1 MVLEERPEAEA
12 GGVAAFK
19 PAWQLPVVPGP
30 FGLAGMRRKGTAEKR
45 RLRAIADV
53 AEQARLAV
61 NAMADPTQFS
71 KLGAKLVSPAQVVPI
86 SKNSSSKATVLSGM
100 REHLWS
106 SASSYVRGCG
116 SYSGCGQ
123 HACTPPSPKESSSVP
138 FSSKANLYLYSSQGV
153 KTDAKFLKAD
163 NVDLPD
169 VAATA
174 DLLSLLPEKLRVK
187 YSREENV
194 VTGAVPSVVPKVS
207 SMVESDEDYVAI
219 VRLLLRLNMVRF
231 LKKAKCVN
239 GVFGV
244 EKSDS
249 GALRFIANLVPGN
262 TYFEEPEK
270 LSLPGPDLLAQ
281 LHTTSKDLFVY
292 KYDVRAFFHR
302 IRTPQWMHKYFCL
315 KPLPARLF
323 GLGEGLVFPA
333 LTTLPMGFSHA
344 PFLAQSVHEEVLRRA
359 GLRDSDRVCLDN
371 DRSVER
377 TRYGMYIDDGF
388 GFSPYK
394 GEAIA
399 MYQASLSA
407 LDKAGLS
414 CKASKC
420 VPPTKAPLKLLGLQV
435 EGAKAKLG
443 PAPQE
448 LRGLVLLTQQVLQE
462 GKASGRQLERIVGKW
477 SWFLLCNRLGFSV
490 FSAVYGFIKS
500 AENNVRNLWP
510 SVQKDLL
517 LACGLAP
524 LLSVSWAQDWSEGVS
539 AFDASLEGQGVSELL
554 LPRGEVQSF
563 LPLWK
568 KSPSVP
574 EHRVQLEEVGAFVKS
589 LSWQHVVSSRFKHKD
604 DIDKLEAAA
613 LLTAVKRA
621 IKRCGTGQRF
631 LVFGD
636 NAPVVAAMNKGRCSS
651 FRLLVS
657 IRKIAAL
664 CLACGARPL
673 VVWVPSK
680 CNPADE
686 PSRMC

>member
-1 MVLEERPEAEA
+1 VVRPEAV
-12 GGVAAFK
+12 GVAVFK
-19 PAWQLPVVPGP
+19 PVGQLPVVPGP
-30 FGLAGMRRKGTAEKR
+30 FGLTGMRRKGAAEKR
-45 RLRAIADV
+45 RLRKVVVA

-61 NAMADPTQFS
+61 NALADPTQFAKLGS
-71 KLGAKLVSPAQVVPI
+71 KLVPPAQVVPI

-116 SYSGCGQ
+116 SYSGSGQ
-123 HACTPPSPKESSSVP
+123 HACTPPDPKGSPSVP
-138 FSSKANLYLYSSQGV
+138 LFCKANLYLYSSQGV

-174 DLLSLLPEKLRVK
+174 DLLSLLPDKLRHK
-187 YSREENV
+187 YSKEENV
-194 VTGAVPSVVPKVS
+194 VTEVVPSFVPKVS

-219 VRLLLRLNMVRF
+219 VRTLLRLGMVRF
-231 LKKAKCVN
+231 LRKAKCVN
-239 GVFGV
+239 GIFGV
-244 EKSDS
+244 RKGDTD
-249 GALRFIANLVPGN
+249 ALRFIANLVPGN
-262 TYFEEPEK
+262 TFFEEPEK

-281 LHTTSKDLFVY
+281 LHTTRKELFVY

-302 IRTPQWMHKYFCL
+302 IRTPRWMHKYFCL

-323 GLGEGLVFPA
+323 GLGKGLVFPA
-333 LTTLPMGFSHA
+333 LTTLPMGFAHA
-344 PFLAQSVHEEVLRRA
+344 PLLAQSVHEEVLRRA
-359 GLRDSDRVCLDN
+359 GLLDLDRICLDN
-371 DRSVER
+371 DRCLDR
-377 TRYGMYIDDGF
+377 TRYGLYIDDGF
-388 GFSPYK
+388 GFSPCER
-394 GEAIA
+394 EANA
-399 MYQASLSA
+399 MYNASLQA
-407 LDKAGLS
+407 LDSAGLS

-420 VPPTKAPLKLLGLQV
+420 VPPTKGTVKLLGLQV
-435 EGAKAKLG
+435 EGATATMG

-448 LRGLVLLTQQVLQE
+448 LRELVLLTEQILQQD
-462 GKASGRQLERIVGKW
+462 KASGRQLEKIVGKW

-500 AENNVRNLWP
+500 AGDNVKQFWP

-517 LACGLAP
+517 LVCGFAP
-524 LLSVSWAQDWSEGVS
+524 LLSVKWSQDWSGEVS
-539 AFDASLEGQGVSELL
+539 AFDASLKGQGVSELVM
-554 LPRGEVQSF
+554 PEEVVQSF
-563 LPLWK
+563 LPFWK

-574 EHRVQLEEVGAFVKS
+574 EHREQLEKVGVFVKS
-589 LSWQHVVSSRFKHKD
+589 LPWQHVVSSRFKYED

-613 LLTAVKRA
+613 LFTAVKRTL
-621 IKRCGTGQRF
+621 KRSGKGQRF

-636 NAPVVAAMNKGRCSS
+636 NSPVVAAMSKGRCSS

-657 IRKIAAL
+657 IRKIAAW
-664 CLACGARPL
+664 CLAFGARPL